1 MDDKI
6 CWTVDGRRF
15 NNKNYEF
22 TLENYQKEAK
32 SEIFPHLGHIKI
44 SLKYGNVL
52 TDLIMDSDQMRYFD
66 VILEEMIERVV
77 EYSYRT
83 NKDIKTVD
91 LRRRKKVKQGH
102 EFRTF

>member
-32 SEIFPHLGHIKI
+32 SEILPHLGHIKI
-44 SLKYGNVL
+44 SLKYGNVF
-52 TDLIMDSDQMRYFD
+52 TCLIMDSDQMRYFD
-66 VILEEMIERVV
+66 ECLEDMIEIVTD
-77 EYSYRT
+77 YSYGT
-83 NKDIKTVD
+83 NKGIKTID
-91 LRRRKKVKQGH
+91 LRRRKRRKIGQ
-102 EFRTF
+102 EF